1 MNKYLIGICTVC
13 LLATT
18 AVNADRQP
26 TMQQQSIVQVQIIN
40 AQLNLTKQ
48 SFKSIQV
55 VNDANGRYAVDV
67 ELSPDVAKQLQ
78 KMTAANINKII
89 TIVWDRYTLNSAT
102 IKSPLD
108 SKFLITGLNQ
118 KQAQAFV
125 QEMKS

>member
-1 MNKYLIGICTVC
+1 MNKYLIGICTAC

-18 AVNADRQP
+18 TINADTQP
-26 TMQQQSIVQVQIIN
+26 TMQQQSTVQVQIIT

-48 SFKSIQV
+48 SFKSIQLI
-55 VNDANGRYAVDV
+55 NDANGGYAVQV
-67 ELSPDVAKQLQ
+67 ELLPDVAKRLQ
-78 KMTAANINKII
+78 KMTAANINKVM
-89 TIVWDRYTLNSAT
+89 TIVLDRYILNVIT

-125 QEMKS
+125 QEMQS